1 MTRLVLIVL
10 TVLLP
15 SAVHVEKRVALL
27 IGNKDYKRGVGAR
40 EPAQGRSHC
49 WLGAQG
55 GLRRTSGHETDGGDQ
70 CRHLCACAWSKNG
83 CFACVRR
90 SAGAAVRSLLTRQT
104 IEVIRHVQLVLEPA
118 LKTFPHL

>member
-1 MTRLVLIVL
+1 MQAAARSERARKALDALGIRAAISMTRLVLIVL

-15 SAVHVEKRVALL
+15 SA
-27 IGNKDYKRGVGAR
+27 
-40 EPAQGRSHC
+40 
-49 WLGAQG
+49 
-55 GLRRTSGHETDGGDQ
+55 
-70 CRHLCACAWSKNG
+70 CAPRCASP
-83 CFACVRR
+83 CVRR